1 MNKNNELESLQKLKL
16 EITNEILFEIKNIF
30 AHCSSALISPENTY
44 TEEGSD
50 SMASKY
56 KQRVKIGVD
65 TNGNAVYQWAY
76 ANNIDDLNLRIAE
89 LIMPRVTPSEPV
101 KGQESPLW
109 EDYSSQWFDVFKRPT
124 VRERTLAA
132 EKGRM
137 QKHVIPAFEGKML
150 HEISTTDVMTVLNS
164 KSQYKQSYLK
174 DIMSLMKQVFK
185 SAVEDGYISRSPMD
199 SSRIKNPSKIAPEER
214 KPLTLEEQN
223 DIINS
228 IPLLSDESD
237 RRFMAFLMFTPMRPS
252 EIYGLLWEDID
263 FENGLIHIERAL
275 TFASGK
281 SFLNKTKTDKSV
293 RNIPIDPRLAKFLE
307 PHLESGV
314 VVCRSYRGKQGEYH
328 TYQSSK
334 RSWERIKKEIDVHG
348 MTPYIG
354 RHTFATNMSKAGV
367 SMKTAM
373 SMMGHTDE
381 RMLVRHY
388 VHTDCDDLKL
398 AGQAVSKFIMSE

>member
-1 MNKNNELESLQKLKL
+1 MKEKSELETLQKLKL
-16 EITNEILFEIKNIF
+16 EITNEVLTEIKNF
-30 AHCSSALISPENTY
+30 FVECSSALMQPRDTY

-50 SMASKY
+50 CMASKY
-56 KQRVKIGVD
+56 KQRVKIGEDV
-65 TNGNAVYQWAY
+65 NGNAVYQWAY
-76 ANNIDDLNLRIAE
+76 ASTIDDLNLRIAE
-89 LIMPRVTPSEPV
+89 LLMSRVTSSEPA
-101 KGQESPLW
+101 KDQTSPLW
-109 EDYSSQWFDVFKRPT
+109 EEYSATWFEVFKRPA
-124 VRERTLAA
+124 VRERTIAA

-137 QKHVIPAFEGKML
+137 YKHVIPAFKGKML
-150 HEISTTDVMTVLNS
+150 HEISTTDVMRVLNS

-174 DIMSLMKQVFK
+174 DIMSLMKQVFRA
-185 SAVEDGYISRSPMD
+185 AVEDGHIARSPMD
-199 SSRIKNPSKIAPEER
+199 STRVKNPSKSLPEER
-214 KPLTLEEQN
+214 RPLTAEEQM

-228 IPLLSDESD
+228 IPSLSDDSD

-252 EIYGLLWEDID
+252 EIYGLRWEDLD
-263 FENGLIHIERAL
+263 FENGMIHIERAL
-275 TFASGK
+275 TFAEGK
-281 SFLNKTKTDKSV
+281 SFLNKTKTDKSTRV
-293 RNIPIDPRLAKFLE
+293 IPIDPRLSEFLE
-307 PHLESGV
+307 PHLETGV
-314 VVCRSYRGKQGEYH
+314 VVCRNYRGKQGEYH

-398 AGQAVSKFIMSE
+398 AGQAVSKFITKK